1 MGGDNSPNKTIEGIK
16 FFLDKND
23 KNDDFTLNIFGKE
36 QELTELLSKYNISS
50 SNIKIFNSNTVVSD
64 DEKPITAVK
73 NSKNT
78 SMWNCINH
86 QLEENQI

>member
-16 FFLDKND
+16 FFLDKNG

-78 SMWNCINH
+78 SMWNALI
-86 QLEENQI
+86 IS